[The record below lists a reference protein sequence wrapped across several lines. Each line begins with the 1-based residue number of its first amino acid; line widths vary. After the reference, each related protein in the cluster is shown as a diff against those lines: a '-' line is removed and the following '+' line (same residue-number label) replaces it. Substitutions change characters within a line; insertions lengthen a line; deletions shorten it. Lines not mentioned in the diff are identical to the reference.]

1 MVSPEGNDHPLR
13 DSSHYDLCSSIHLT
27 FLVLCSTFCQVWWT
41 LYAPAMVAARAPQGL
56 SCLCSRDQA
65 YWMTRQRLVFDVYV
79 EEYAVHRVMRQ
90 FGLLQAAPVPA
101 APRLPP
107 TAHR

>member
-1 MVSPEGNDHPLR
+1 
-13 DSSHYDLCSSIHLT
+13 
-27 FLVLCSTFCQVWWT
+27 
-41 LYAPAMVAARAPQGL
+41 
-56 SCLCSRDQA
+56 
-65 YWMTRQRLVFDVYV
+65 MTVFDVYV

-90 FGLLQAAPVPA
+90 FGLFQAAPVPT